1 MLKFVTYCRVSTAD
15 QGRSGLGLA
24 AQAEAIHQYIAA
36 QGGVVVANGDFV
48 EVETGKGSNAL
59 ERRPVLN
66 QAIELARKQKATLLV
81 ARLDRLSRNVHFIS
95 GVMERGVNF
104 RSVDHPTADKTML
117 HFYAIMAEAER
128 DRIASNIKKALAE
141 KRAKLPK
148 GESLGHLAT
157 LQPHNDKR
165 AAHAA
170 QFASKLRATLS
181 GFKAAQLTQRG
192 MVQALNDSGVRT
204 PRGGQWGLVQLQRVL
219 ARI

>member
-1 MLKFVTYCRVSTAD
+1 MPKFVTYCRVSTQE
-15 QGRSGLGLA
+15 QGKSGLGLA
-24 AQAEAIHQYIAA
+24 AQAEAIRQYIASH
-36 QGGVVVANGDFV
+36 QGAIVEHGEFV

-66 QAIELARKQKATLLV
+66 EAIDLARKQKATLLV

-128 DRIASNIKKALAE
+128 DRIASNIKKALAA
-141 KRAKLPK
+141 KRANGEPVGNLASLQPCNGIRAAQAAAIATKLK
-148 GESLGHLAT
+148 AT
-157 LQPHNDKR
+157 LKGFGAAKMSQR
-165 AAHAA
+165 A
-170 QFASKLRATLS
+170 
-181 GFKAAQLTQRG
+181 
-192 MVQALNDSGVRT
+192 MVAALNDSGVSA